1 MVISNCLDRSLQ
13 SRLEIP
19 TKIEI
24 ASKLLHFDIRPLERS
39 LGDMTLKSYF
49 EYYTSQ
55 SDIALH
61 DCGRH
66 VSVRTHQDIIGIS
79 DHLRQGLTRDAIKQ
93 RLHLRPQVSKA
104 IASQERALDASIN
117 LTVRLLLMLEIGCI
131 QNTFSGY
138 KTLTWECGS
147 LQEFVS
153 NLFGHPQTLR
163 DERVKL
169 EKIFIARNL
178 WRIARIEIVWT
189 NNLADH
195 CAC

>member
-1 MVISNCLDRSLQ
+1 
-13 SRLEIP
+13 
-19 TKIEI
+19 
-24 ASKLLHFDIRPLERS
+24 
-39 LGDMTLKSYF
+39 MTLKSYF

-66 VSVRTHQDIIGIS
+66 VSVRTHQDIIEIS
-79 DHLRQGLTRDAIKQ
+79 DYLRQGLTRDAIEQ

-117 LTVRLLLMLEIGCI
+117 LSVRLLLMLEIGCI

-138 KTLTWECGS
+138 KALTWECGS

-153 NLFGHPQTLR
+153 NLFGHPQKS
-163 DERVKL
+163 VKL

-178 WRIARIEIVWT
+178 WRIACIDRAWM

-195 CAC
+195 LRMLEHDTKVAIFHHASFLQTLGNR